1 MNRKFVILA
10 AVLLIVLI
18 SAALFL
24 TINVNSKQTSTKPF
38 YVGVEFA
45 YGNQFSQ
52 LKALVDQVKNYTNL
66 FVIGSVGLT
75 FNRTALDESCDYIFN
90 SGLNFIVL
98 FTSYTMYNATNGWI
112 GYTIFDWIL
121 DARQKYGDQFL
132 GIYRFDEPG
141 GNQLDKAQ
149 FMLINNTSTFSYPDD
164 PTGYAEVSEGY
175 VGNLTAMLDNYFI
188 HTNYTTKIFTAD
200 YGLYWFDYDS
210 GYSTVL
216 AEFVG
221 NQSRQSII
229 ALDRGAAQSF
239 NKSWGVIINWKYD
252 QAPYLEDSTE
262 LYSDLSL
269 AYTAGAT
276 YAIVFSYPNLNTTST
291 YGTLT
296 LKDLEALQNFWTTIH
311 TNPGS
316 FRSSSAEVA
325 YVVPADFGFGFR
337 NVNDTI
343 WGLFPSYN
351 YASTQKIWDDTQNLL
366 SLYGDKLN
374 IIYDDPE
381 IIGPTL
387 NNYTKVFY
395 WNQTIV

>member
-1 MNRKFVILA
+1 MNRKFAILA

-18 SAALFL
+18 SVALFL
-24 TINVNSKQTSTKPF
+24 TVNVASKQTSTRPF

-52 LKALVDQVKNYTNL
+52 LKALVDQVKDYTNL

-98 FTSYTMYNATNGWI
+98 FTSFTMYNATNGWV
-112 GYTIFDWIL
+112 GYTIFDWIV

-141 GNQLDKAQ
+141 GNQLDKGTS
-149 FMLINNTSTFSYPDD
+149 MLINNTSTFSYPDD
-164 PTGYAEVSEGY
+164 PTGYTEVSEGY

-210 GYSTVL
+210 GYNTVL

-252 QAPYLEDSTE
+252 KAPYLEDSAE
-262 LYSDLSL
+262 LYADLSL

-296 LKDLEALQNFWTTIH
+296 LKDLEALQNFWTAIH
-311 TNPGS
+311 THPGS
-316 FRSSSAEVA
+316 FPSSSAEVA

-366 SLYGDKLN
+366 SIYGDKLN
-374 IIYDDPE
+374 IIYDDP
-381 IIGPTL
+381 
-387 NNYTKVFY
+387 
-395 WNQTIV
+395 QTIGTTVGIQQ